1 MSAPSLLGLAA
12 APFTG
17 GSSLALT
24 GAAVA
29 GAGALMSGINQSNQ
43 YGQQADALDRNAAL
57 SDQQAGQVFAQGVQR
72 EETQRAQAGQ
82 QLGAQRAAV
91 AESGFNP
98 NTGSA
103 LDVQVQSARNAE
115 LDALQTRYQG
125 ILQGTSLEDQATQQ
139 RYQAATARAS
149 SRSALISGGIS
160 AAAAALGGYANY
172 ARLGGGIAGSL
183 GGGGSVS
190 SVGGLSSF
198 GSINSIPGVNRYGF
212 TGA

>member
-17 GSSLALT
+17 GSSLALA
-24 GAAVA
+24 GAAVS

-57 SDQQAGQVFAQGVQR
+57 ADAQAGQVFAQGVQR

-91 AESGFNP
+91 AESGFDP
-98 NTGSA
+98 NSGSA

-125 ILQGTSLEDQATQQ
+125 ILQGTSLEDSARQT
-139 RYQAATARAS
+139 RYQASVSRAS
-149 SRSALISGGIS
+149 SRSSLISGGIS
-160 AAAAALGGYANY
+160 AAASTLGGLASYAK
-172 ARLGGGIAGSL
+172 LGGGIGSSLKSYGTTSAGNPIL
-183 GGGGSVS
+183 
-190 SVGGLSSF
+190 
-198 GSINSIPGVNRYGF
+198 F

>member
-17 GSSLALT
+17 GSSLALA
-24 GAAVA
+24 GAAVS

-43 YGQQADALDRNAAL
+43 YSQQADALYRNAAL
-57 SDQQAGQVFAQGVQR
+57 ADAQAGQVFAQGVQR

-91 AESGFNP
+91 AESGFDP
-98 NTGSA
+98 NSGSA

-125 ILQGTSLEDQATQQ
+125 ILQGTSLEDSARQT
-139 RYQAATARAS
+139 RYQASVARAS
-149 SRSALISGGIS
+149 SRSSLISGGIS
-160 AAAAALGGYANY
+160 AAASTLGGLASYAK
-172 ARLGGGIAGSL
+172 LGGGIGSSLKSYGTTSAGNPIL
-183 GGGGSVS
+183 
-190 SVGGLSSF
+190 
-198 GSINSIPGVNRYGF
+198 F

>member
-17 GSSLALT
+17 GSSLALA
-24 GAAVA
+24 GAAVS

-57 SDQQAGQVFAQGVQR
+57 ADAQAGQVFAQGVQR

-91 AESGFNP
+91 AESGFDP
-98 NTGSA
+98 NSGSA

-125 ILQGTSLEDQATQQ
+125 ILQGTSLEDSARQT
-139 RYQAATARAS
+139 RYQASVARAS
-149 SRSALISGGIS
+149 SRSSLISGGIS
-160 AAAAALGGYANY
+160 AATSTLGGLASYAK
-172 ARLGGGIAGSL
+172 LGGGIGSSLKSYGTTSAGNPIL
-183 GGGGSVS
+183 
-190 SVGGLSSF
+190 
-198 GSINSIPGVNRYGF
+198 F

>member
-17 GSSLALT
+17 GSSLALA
-24 GAAVA
+24 GAAVS

-57 SDQQAGQVFAQGVQR
+57 ADAQAGQVFAQGVQR

-82 QLGAQRAAV
+82 QRGAQRAAV
-91 AESGFNP
+91 AESGFDP
-98 NTGSA
+98 NSGSA

-125 ILQGTSLEDQATQQ
+125 ILQGTSLEDSARQT
-139 RYQAATARAS
+139 RYQASVARAS
-149 SRSALISGGIS
+149 SRSSLISGGIS
-160 AAAAALGGYANY
+160 AAASTLGGLASYAK
-172 ARLGGGIAGSL
+172 LGGGIGSSLKSYGTTSAGNPIL
-183 GGGGSVS
+183 
-190 SVGGLSSF
+190 
-198 GSINSIPGVNRYGF
+198 F

>member
-57 SDQQAGQVFAQGVQR
+57 ADAQAGQVFAQGVQR

-91 AESGFNP
+91 AESGFDP
-98 NTGSA
+98 NSGSA
-103 LDVQVQSARNAE
+103 LDVQVQSARNVE

-125 ILQGTSLEDQATQQ
+125 ILQGTSLEDSARQT
-139 RYQAATARAS
+139 RYQASVARAS
-149 SRSALISGGIS
+149 SRSSLISGGIS
-160 AAAAALGGYANY
+160 AAASTLGGLASYAK
-172 ARLGGGIAGSL
+172 LGGGIGSSLKSYGTTSAGNPIL
-183 GGGGSVS
+183 
-190 SVGGLSSF
+190 
-198 GSINSIPGVNRYGF
+198 F

>member
-17 GSSLALT
+17 GSSLALA
-24 GAAVA
+24 GAAVS

-57 SDQQAGQVFAQGVQR
+57 ADAQAGQVFAQGVQR

-91 AESGFNP
+91 AESGFDP
-98 NTGSA
+98 NSGSA

-125 ILQGTSLEDQATQQ
+125 ILQGTSLEDSARQT
-139 RYQAATARAS
+139 RYQASVARAS
-149 SRSALISGGIS
+149 SRSSLISGGIS
-160 AAAAALGGYANY
+160 AAASTLGGLASYAK
-172 ARLGGGIAGSL
+172 LGGGIGSSLKSYGTTSAGNPIL
-183 GGGGSVS
+183 
-190 SVGGLSSF
+190 
-198 GSINSIPGVNRYGF
+198 F

>member
-17 GSSLALT
+17 GSSLALA
-24 GAAVA
+24 GAAVS

-43 YGQQADALDRNAAL
+43 YSQQADALDRNAAL
-57 SDQQAGQVFAQGVQR
+57 ADAQAGQVFAQGVQR

-91 AESGFNP
+91 AESGFDP
-98 NTGSA
+98 NSGSA

-125 ILQGTSLEDQATQQ
+125 ILQGTSLEDSARQT
-139 RYQAATARAS
+139 RYQVSVARAS
-149 SRSALISGGIS
+149 SRSSLISGGIS
-160 AAAAALGGYANY
+160 AAASTLGGLASYAK
-172 ARLGGGIAGSL
+172 LGGGIGSSLKSYGTTGAGNPIL
-183 GGGGSVS
+183 
-190 SVGGLSSF
+190 
-198 GSINSIPGVNRYGF
+198 F

>member
-43 YGQQADALDRNAAL
+43 YSQQADALDRNAAL

-160 AAAAALGGYANY
+160 AAAGALGGYANY
-172 ARLGGGIAGSL
+172 ARLGGGIGSSLKSYGTTTAGNPIL
-183 GGGGSVS
+183 
-190 SVGGLSSF
+190 
-198 GSINSIPGVNRYGF
+198 F

>member
-1 MSAPSLLGLAA
+1 
-12 APFTG
+12 
-17 GSSLALT
+17 
-24 GAAVA
+24 
-29 GAGALMSGINQSNQ
+29 MSGINQSKQ

-57 SDQQAGQVFAQGVQR
+57 SDQQAQQVFAQGVQR

-139 RYQAATARAS
+139 RYQASVTRAS
-149 SRSALISGGIS
+149 SRSSLLTGGIS
-160 AAAAALGGYANY
+160 AAASALGGLTSYAK
-172 ARLGGGIAGSL
+172 LGGGITGAL

-190 SVGGLSSF
+190 SLGGLSSF
-198 GSINSIPGVNRYGF
+198 GSISTIPGVKRYGF
-212 TGA
+212 SGA

>member
-17 GSSLALT
+17 GSSLALA
-24 GAAVA
+24 GAAVS

-43 YGQQADALDRNAAL
+43 YSQQADALDRNAAL
-57 SDQQAGQVFAQGVQR
+57 ADAQAGQAFAQGVQR

-98 NTGSA
+98 NVGSA
-103 LDVQVQSARNAE
+103 LDTQVQSARNAE

-125 ILQGTSLEDQATQQ
+125 ILQGTSLEDQARQT
-139 RYQAATARAS
+139 RYQADVSRAS
-149 SRSALISGGIS
+149 SRSALVSGGIS
-160 AAAAALGGYANY
+160 AAAATLTGLSSY
-172 ARLGGGIAGSL
+172 ARAAGGIGSSL
-183 GGGGSVS
+183 GGQ
-190 SVGGLSSF
+190 LAT
-198 GSINSIPGVNRYGF
+198 NW
-212 TGA
+212 

>member
-57 SDQQAGQVFAQGVQR
+57 ADAQAGQVFAQGVQR

-91 AESGFNP
+91 AESGFDP
-98 NTGSA
+98 NSGSA

-125 ILQGTSLEDQATQQ
+125 ILQGTSLEDSARQT
-139 RYQAATARAS
+139 RYQASVARAS
-149 SRSALISGGIS
+149 SRSSLISGGIS
-160 AAAAALGGYANY
+160 AAASTLGGLASYAK
-172 ARLGGGIAGSL
+172 LGGGIGSSLKSYGTTSAGNPIL
-183 GGGGSVS
+183 
-190 SVGGLSSF
+190 
-198 GSINSIPGVNRYGF
+198 F